1 MAVAF
6 ESNLEFF
13 SKIKQK
19 VAVISSPHKKYL
31 CSTEAHMRV
40 FVSARE
46 GGEGGD
52 GERERERFVGLH
64 AGISYFLNV
73 LPF

>member
-6 ESNLEFF
+6 GSNLEFF
-13 SKIKQK
+13 KRLNKK

-31 CSTEAHMRV
+31 CSTEAHMRA

-46 GGEGGD
+46 GGERGRRR
-52 GERERERFVGLH
+52 EREREGFV
-64 AGISYFLNV
+64 
-73 LPF
+73 

>member
-6 ESNLEFF
+6 GSNLEFF
-13 SKIKQK
+13 KRLNKK

-31 CSTEAHMRV
+31 CSTEAHMRA

-46 GGEGGD
+46 GG
-52 GERERERFVGLH
+52 GERERGVCLIASGDFILPKRV
-64 AGISYFLNV
+64 AV
-73 LPF
+73 LRGE